1 MINNSASL
9 LALIGRIE
17 LPLTSGHM
25 TTESDAI
32 LFTLIAAVNWDG
44 SGKVI
49 DNGIVNVSL

>member
-32 LFTLIAAVNWDG
+32 LFTIIAAVNWDG